1 MNIETYGNR
10 LNLANR
16 FKSLFTRRSGYIM
29 MVRRISLDGLD
40 THEEEM

>member
-16 FKSLFTRRSGYIM
+16 FKSLFTRRSGY
-29 MVRRISLDGLD
+29 VELVEQISLDGLD